1 MKELETEIEALKAK
15 LAASKTGDSE
25 LNSGGQNQNNVDLDP
40 ASFPTQDIEVD
51 LPKAVETGIIL
62 SIVHIKKN
70 FNVFFKKGTSSRFS
84 WSRELQKFTI

>member
-25 LNSGGQNQNNVDLDP
+25 LNSSGQNQNNVDLDS
-40 ASFPTQDIEVD
+40 ASFQTQDIEVD

-62 SIVHIKKN
+62 SIVHIKRTLMC
-70 FNVFFKKGTSSRFS
+70 F
-84 WSRELQKFTI
+84 

>member
-15 LAASKTGDSE
+15 LAASKTVDSE

-62 SIVHIKKN
+62 SIVHINYPLAPPGGELGSAHKK
-70 FNVFFKKGTSSRFS
+70 
-84 WSRELQKFTI
+84 EL

>member
-25 LNSGGQNQNNVDLDP
+25 LNSSGQNQNNEDLDS

-51 LPKAVETGIIL
+51 LPKAVETGILL
-62 SIVHIKKN
+62 SIVDNKK
-70 FNVFFKKGTSSRFS
+70 
-84 WSRELQKFTI
+84 

>member
-25 LNSGGQNQNNVDLDP
+25 LNSGGRNQNNVDLDS

-62 SIVHIKKN
+62 SIVHIKRTLICFLKRHQ
-70 FNVFFKKGTSSRFS
+70 V
-84 WSRELQKFTI
+84 

>member
-25 LNSGGQNQNNVDLDP
+25 LNSSGQNQNNVDLDS

-62 SIVHIKKN
+62 LIVHKKKN
-70 FNVFFKKGTSSRFS
+70 FNVFLK
-84 WSRELQKFTI
+84 

>member
-25 LNSGGQNQNNVDLDP
+25 LNSGGQNQNNVDLDS

-70 FNVFFKKGTSSRFS
+70 FYLFLKKASVQG
-84 WSRELQKFTI
+84 LVN

>member
-25 LNSGGQNQNNVDLDP
+25 LNSGGQNQNNVDLDS

-62 SIVHIKKN
+62 SIVHIKRTLICFLK
-70 FNVFFKKGTSSRFS
+70 R
-84 WSRELQKFTI
+84 LQFEV